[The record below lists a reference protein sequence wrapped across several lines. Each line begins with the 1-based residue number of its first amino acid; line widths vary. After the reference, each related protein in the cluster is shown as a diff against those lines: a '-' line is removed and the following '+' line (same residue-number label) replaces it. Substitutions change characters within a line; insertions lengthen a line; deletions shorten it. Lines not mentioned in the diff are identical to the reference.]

1 MAHRIFVGTEWTAE
15 PWNPGSELMWV
26 GLAGEQGR
34 SWYGISSEAAVDPS
48 TNAFVSGAFQLIRP
62 DEPRSSRGEL
72 AEAVVSFCGQ
82 ADEFWA
88 LIPTQERFAEW
99 NHQLFDL
106 VHRAGGAGDA

>member
-1 MAHRIFVGTEWTAE
+1 MAHRIFVGTEWAAE

-62 DEPRSSRGEL
+62 DEPRLSRVEL

-82 ADEFWA
+82 VDEFWA
-88 LIPTQERFAEW
+88 WIPILERFSEW
-99 NHQLFDL
+99 NRQLFDL
-106 VHRAGGAGDA
+106 VHRSGGAGDA